1 MTADHQVVPEH
12 VERSFSAWQQSLVE
26 QKRSKSPAPTL
37 IANQQEL
44 VASATSSDCLASYL
58 IRRLNIGPELLAA
71 APPLQGVTADEML
84 NAPFEWEH
92 HVGQQLRE
100 VTPQQARSSAW
111 WYICHI
117 AWLEAGTFPNP
128 PDIAFNARVNPKS
141 LESDP
146 ARMPDSASETLDKA
160 TRNLLRR
167 LGGLPHIRRLYR
179 VAIDPPISR
188 AYWRHRLAADAAVS
202 APASASLTTEECHRT
217 LHRSS
222 WDHFM
227 ERSQRTYSSLL
238 SPHALAAVCAIAE
251 SSRKGVRDEHLQA
264 IAQRCLQAHPEL
276 MDWDALA
283 RAPGT
288 MPSGP
293 TQSGTSTP
301 SRKSRKAK
309 RQRRR
314 RPRR

>member
-1 MTADHQVVPEH
+1 MTADHNEVPEH

-26 QKRSKSPAPTL
+26 QKRSKSPRPTL
-37 IANQQEL
+37 IASQQEL
-44 VASATSSDCLASYL
+44 LKSATSSDRLASYL
-58 IRRLNIGPELLAA
+58 IQQLNIAPELIAA

-92 HVGQQLRE
+92 HVGQQLQN
-100 VTPQQARSSAW
+100 VKPQHARSSPW

-117 AWLEAGTFPNP
+117 AWLEAGAFPNP
-128 PDIAFNARVNPKS
+128 PDIAFKARVNPKS

-167 LGGLPHIRRLYR
+167 LGGLPHIRRRYR

-188 AYWRHRLAADAAVS
+188 AYWRHRLAADAAASV
-202 APASASLTTEECHRT
+202 PASASLATEECHRI

-227 ERSQRTYSSLL
+227 ERSQSTYTSLL
-238 SPHALAAVCAIAE
+238 SPHALAAVCTIAE
-251 SSRKGVRDEHLQA
+251 SSRKGVREEHLQA
-264 IAQRCLQAHPEL
+264 VAQRCLQAHPEL
-276 MDWDALA
+276 MDWDTLA
-283 RAPGT
+283 RAPSPK
-288 MPSGP
+288 PSEP
-293 TQSGTSTP
+293 TQSGRSTP
-301 SRKSRKAK
+301 SSKGRQAK